1 MQIQNMFS
9 RLLLPLLLA
18 IELPTARAQ
27 SLVQNGGLEDLSST
41 YVNESAGYMSLGAG
55 STAISGWKVADG
67 VAGSIAWG
75 NTDFTGGFAHDGKF
89 FVDLTGLGNASPN
102 GAIDQ
107 TLSITPGIT
116 YTVGLYLG
124 NDNDAAVGV
133 SVGGNPLSLSA
144 PLGTGVGWT
153 YYEGTFVGSISD
165 LTPTLEVANISGS
178 GFEVF
183 VDGISVSPVPEPST
197 AALLAVAGSGLIAFR
212 RKRGKV

>member
-107 TLSITPGIT
+107 TLSITRHHLHGRSLSRKRQRRSR
-116 YTVGLYLG
+116 GRLG
-124 NDNDAAVGV
+124 GWQSALPLRAVGNW
-133 SVGGNPLSLSA
+133 GG
-144 PLGTGVGWT
+144 
-153 YYEGTFVGSISD
+153 
-165 LTPTLEVANISGS
+165 
-178 GFEVF
+178 
-183 VDGISVSPVPEPST
+183 VDV
-197 AALLAVAGSGLIAFR
+197 L
-212 RKRGKV
+212 